1 MWALYCL
8 VQFYKI
14 IHEELKHI
22 RPLAKFLCFKA
33 IVFATWWQGV
43 IIAALYAVKVI
54 PRSIS
59 GIPKP
64 QASLQDF
71 IIGIEVCFLFLTFL
85 KTM

>member
-14 IHEELKHI
+14 THEELKHI
-22 RPLAKFLCFKA
+22 KPLAKFLCFKA

-43 IIAALYAVKVI
+43 IIAGLYAVKVI

-71 IIGIEVCFLFLTFL
+71 IIGIEVCLLSHIS
-85 KTM
+85 